1 MRTSV
6 FVLLLSALVAVGCSK
21 ATDSKSP
28 GPQTN
33 SGTPGGDKSG
43 TPAGGPVDKIEFVG
57 TKPEGKH
64 DGGFKSFT
72 VNVAP
77 IPKED
82 LAGCKITVEI
92 DTDSLWADNPK
103 LTAHLKSPDFF
114 EVRKYPK
121 ATFVSSSVEPQKS
134 GDSTHKITGDLTLHG
149 KTKTISFPA
158 KVAVTPE
165 TVSITS
171 QFTINRH
178 DYGISYGRGKVHDN
192 VTIKAALRVAR
203 K

>member
-6 FVLLLSALVAVGCSK
+6 VVLVLSALVVIGAHQASD
-21 ATDSKSP
+21 A
-28 GPQTN
+28 
-33 SGTPGGDKSG
+33 
-43 TPAGGPVDKIEFVG
+43 AGGSGATAGSKIEFIG
-57 TKPEGKH
+57 TKPGGKH
-64 DGGFKSFT
+64 VGGFTKFT
-72 VNVAP
+72 VN
-77 IPKED
+77 IESLKDD
-82 LAGCKITVEI
+82 LAGSKITVEI
-92 DTDSLWADNPK
+92 DTTSLFTDTPK